1 MLFGGYCHLRQ
12 KCVHLAKVQV
22 TGVSR
27 SLVCGIHNLA
37 LSFEAEV
44 SLLQEFP
51 RRERLLVPAPAL
63 QRTQHRLRLFAEY
76 FAEAQTPARRPG
88 RLLLFGGDRRFL
100 AAELGWFSA

>member
-63 QRTQHRLRLFAEY
+63 LRTQHRLRFCL
-76 FAEAQTPARRPG
+76 G
-88 RLLLFGGDRRFL
+88 LLNTLLKHRHQLDDLVGFFFL
-100 AAELGWFSA
+100 AGTGDSWPPN